1 MVLERNVPDFLSLYE
16 TEAIKTLATNMEE
29 VELDKM
35 IEELDSNEE
44 ITKSAFA
51 DINPAVFDGLPSRA
65 RKIQKLHLIF
75 RHYFAS
81 SEKYNMVIDRVAY
94 NLSYGNPVI
103 RKMVDD
109 KYNQPFITYDQTI
122 REMQQNFLKYFAS
135 DDFAKVVST
144 EMGNAMTELVN
155 KMFVII

>member
-1 MVLERNVPDFLSLYE
+1 
-16 TEAIKTLATNMEE
+16 
-29 VELDKM
+29 
-35 IEELDSNEE
+35 
-44 ITKSAFA
+44 
-51 DINPAVFDGLPSRA
+51 
-65 RKIQKLHLIF
+65 
-75 RHYFAS
+75 
-81 SEKYNMVIDRVAY
+81 MVIDRVAY